1 MDDYLSYYGLSSEP
15 FSGTGQFF
23 SGAQRQ
29 ELIEQ
34 LQHYCQFSSGVVV
47 LEGVTGAGKST
58 VLERLA
64 ELHLAGQPLSF
75 IAAPVMASA
84 EQILASL
91 ALELGLP
98 LAEDSTAGA
107 MVAELR
113 HQLQDCTQQALIIV
127 DDAHNLDDQVLS
139 ALLSL
144 LQGQESGDKHSNL
157 VLSGGPGLA
166 VRLDGFELVDV
177 LINDA
182 VVEPLSQTECR
193 DYIDSRMKLAGFEGE
208 TPFTQDDIDR
218 IWQLASGRPAEVNRL
233 AGQALMDKLYRP
245 SSQAGRLPFGHILL
259 AVVLLGLLIFSYLY
273 RDDLLGQDADAEAQ
287 SDVVAELERE
297 VETIAKPEEKLNQA
311 GEIDE
316 AGKSEVASA
325 DDATKLGSSISQ
337 SKSAKGEGVEISE
350 GERKDETDEASRV
363 AATELSAAKAAAQ
376 EQVEREAAKARIKQ
390 LALNKAAAASAA
402 ARPKQAGG
410 PKAVLSADE
419 NFLLALDEGSY
430 VLQLLAASSEG
441 SAKSAAKARANSGA
455 LKVYPRRR
463 NGKTWYVVVQ
473 PGFATQLQARAAAR
487 RYGAG
492 VWPRE
497 VADIKRDIAA
507 YRGI

>member
-15 FSGTGQFF
+15 FSGAGQFF

-113 HQLQDCTQQALIIV
+113 HQLQDSTQQALIIV

-182 VVEPLSQTECR
+182 VIEPLSQTECR
-193 DYIDSRMKLAGFEGE
+193 DYIDSRMELAGFEGE
-208 TPFTQDDIDR
+208 TPFTQADIDR

-233 AGQALMDKLYRP
+233 AGQALMEKLYRP

-273 RDDLLGQDADAEAQ
+273 RDDLLGEDAEVGAQ
-287 SDVVAELERE
+287 PGVVAKLERE
-297 VETIAKPEEKLNQA
+297 IETTEKPEKKLDQA
-311 GEIDE
+311 GKFDE
-316 AGKSEVASA
+316 AGKGEVTSA
-325 DDATKLGSSISQ
+325 DEVPDLGSVTTQ
-337 SKSAKGEGVEISE
+337 SGN
-350 GERKDETDEASRV
+350 GERVESGEDERKKQADEARRI
-363 AATELSAAKAAAQ
+363 AAAELSAAKAAAQ
-376 EQVEREAAKARIKQ
+376 EQVKREAAKARIKQ

-410 PKAVLSADE
+410 PKAALSADE

-463 NGKTWYVVVQ
+463 NGKIWYVVVQ